1 MGFTRVIL
9 ELRDFSVAVTLSD
22 LEQLLTEP
30 EGERLEF
37 KEAKANFHFE
47 KLVEY
52 CAALANEGG
61 GKVLL
66 GVTDARP
73 RTVVGSTAFS
83 EPGRT
88 VSGIMERLRIRVVAS
103 EVAHPN
109 GRVLVFEVAARPVG
123 TPIAA
128 AGKYLARSGDTL
140 RVMTQEELREIMDE
154 LGVDFS
160 AQVEPNATI
169 ADLDPATIE
178 LFRASWKKRSQ
189 NSALDALTPT
199 QLLEDA
205 ELIIDGKITRAALIL
220 LGTKAALG
228 RYLAQAEVIFEYRN
242 SESSISHQ
250 QRMEFRQGFLSF
262 LDSLWSTVNLRNEV
276 VQYQDGLFRR
286 DVPVMNETVV
296 REAILNAVTHRDY
309 RLPGSIFVK
318 QFPRKLE
325 ITSPGGFPSGI
336 TLDNLLR
343 RQSPRNRRV
352 AETCARC
359 GLVERSGQGVDRM
372 FEESLKE
379 GKPRPDF
386 TGTDGYQVTIT
397 LLGDIQNPQFV
408 RFLERLSAE
417 RQTTFSVEDLLVLDA
432 LQSEAPVSS
441 YLRPNLNR
449 LVDEGIVERVGRG
462 RGVRYVLSRQFYSF
476 LGKQGAYTR
485 RRGLDRET
493 NKELLL
499 RHIKEAGKQG
509 ARLTDLQD
517 VLKELSKNQVQT
529 LLKELKSNGRAHVVG
544 ATRAGKWFLG
554 TGPTAPD

>member
-1 MGFTRVIL
+1 M
-9 ELRDFSVAVTLSD
+9 AVTLSD
-22 LEQLLTEP
+22 LEQLLAEP

-37 KEAKANFHFE
+37 KEAKTNFHFE

-88 VSGIMERLRIRVVAS
+88 VSGIMERLRIRVVPS
-103 EVAHPN
+103 EVPHPN

-128 AGKYLARSGDTL
+128 DGKYLARSGDTL
-140 RVMTQEELREIMDE
+140 RAMTQDELREIMDE

-169 ADLDPATIE
+169 SDLDPATIE

-189 NSALDALTPT
+189 NAALDALTPT

-205 ELIIDGKITRAALIL
+205 ELIIDGKIARAALIL

-250 QRMEFRQGFLSF
+250 QRIEFRQGFLSF
-262 LDSLWSTVNLRNEV
+262 LDTLWSTINLRNEV

-309 RLPGSIFVK
+309 RLPGSIFIK

-343 RQSPRNRRV
+343 KQSPRNRRI

-372 FEESLKE
+372 FEESLRE
-379 GKPRPDF
+379 GKARPDF
-386 TGTDGYQVTIT
+386 TGTDSHQVSIT
-397 LLGDIQNPQFV
+397 LLGEIQNPQFIK
-408 RFLERLSAE
+408 FLERVSAE
-417 RQTTFSVEDLLVLDA
+417 KQISFSVEDLMILDA
-432 LQSEAPVSS
+432 ISHGAKVDLSEAKGD
-441 YLRPNLNR
+441 LNR
-449 LVDEGIVERVGRG
+449 LGDSGVIEKSGRG
-462 RGVRYVLSRQFYSF
+462 RGVKFVLSRNFYSF
-476 LGKQGAYTR
+476 LGKTGAYTR
-485 RRGLDRET
+485 KRGLDRET
-493 NKELLL
+493 NKALLL
-499 RHIKEAGKQG
+499 KHIVDTGKAGCALG
-509 ARLTDLQD
+509 ELEE
-517 VLKELSKNQVQT
+517 VLPALSTSQVQK
-529 LLKELKSNGRAHVVG
+529 LLQELKADGKVTVSGVRRAGRWLSVSVG
-544 ATRAGKWFLG
+544 A
-554 TGPTAPD
+554 

>member
-1 MGFTRVIL
+1 
-9 ELRDFSVAVTLSD
+9 VAVTLSD
-22 LEQLLTEP
+22 LKQLLTEP

-37 KEAKANFHFE
+37 KEAKTNFHFD

-61 GKVLL
+61 GKILL

-73 RTVVGSTAFS
+73 RTVVSSTAFS

-128 AGKYLARSGDTL
+128 DGKYLARSGDTL
-140 RVMTQEELREIMDE
+140 RAMTQEELREIMDE

-178 LFRASWKKRSQ
+178 LFRANWKKRSQ
-189 NSALDALTPT
+189 NAALDALTPI

-250 QRMEFRQGFLSF
+250 QRIEFRQGFLSF
-262 LDSLWSTVNLRNEV
+262 LDTIWSTINLRNEV

-343 RQSPRNRRV
+343 KQSPRNRRI

-372 FEESLKE
+372 FEESIRE
-379 GKPRPDF
+379 GKARPDF
-386 TGTDGYQVTIT
+386 SGTDSHQVAIT
-397 LLGDIQNPQFV
+397 LLGEIQNPQFIK
-408 RFLERLSAE
+408 FLERVSAE
-417 RQTTFSVEDLLVLDA
+417 KQISFSVEDLMILDA
-432 LQSEAPVSS
+432 IAHGAKVGGLEGEG
-441 YLRPNLNR
+441 NLNR
-449 LVDEGIVERVGRG
+449 LVDSGVIEKSGRG
-462 RGVRYVLSRQFYSF
+462 RGVKFVLSRNFYNF
-476 LGKQGAYTR
+476 LGKTGAYTR
-485 RRGLDRET
+485 KRGLDRET
-493 NKELLL
+493 NKALLL
-499 RHIKEAGKQG
+499 KHIVDTGNEGCALGE
-509 ARLTDLQD
+509 LEE
-517 VLKELSKNQVQT
+517 VLPALSTSQVQK
-529 LLKELKSNGRAHVVG
+529 LLQELKADGKVTVSGLR
-544 ATRAGKWFLG
+544 RAGRWLSVSAG
-554 TGPTAPD
+554 A

>member
-1 MGFTRVIL
+1 M
-9 ELRDFSVAVTLSD
+9 AVTLSD

-37 KEAKANFHFE
+37 KEAKTNFHFD

-61 GKVLL
+61 GKVPL

-73 RTVVGSTAFS
+73 RTVAGSTAFS
-83 EPGRT
+83 GPGRT

-103 EVAHPN
+103 ELAHPN

-128 AGKYLARSGDTL
+128 GGRHLARSGDTL

-189 NSALDALTPT
+189 NTALDALTPT

-250 QRMEFRQGFLSF
+250 QRIEFRQGFLSF
-262 LDSLWSTVNLRNEV
+262 LDTIWSTINLRNEV

-343 RQSPRNRRV
+343 KQSPRNRRI

-379 GKPRPDF
+379 GKAKPDF
-386 TGTDGYQVTIT
+386 SGTDNFDVR
-397 LLGDIQNPQFV
+397 LALSGDIQNPQFL
-408 RFLERLSAE
+408 RFLEMAGAE
-417 RQTTFSVEDLLVLDA
+417 QQMSFTVEDLLVLDA
-432 LQSEAPVSS
+432 LQSEAAVPSDS
-441 YLRPNLNR
+441 KLSLDR
-449 LVDEGIVERVGRG
+449 LLDRGIVERIGKG
-462 RGVRYVLSRQFYSF
+462 RGVRFVLSRRFYSF
-476 LGKQGAYTR
+476 LGKPGSYTR
-485 RRGLDRET
+485 RRGLDRDT
-493 NKELLL
+493 HKELLL
-499 RHIKEAGKQG
+499 KHIKRAKGEG
-509 ARLTDLQD
+509 AKLQDMHD
-517 VLKELSKNQVQT
+517 VLKELSRAQIQT
-529 LLKELKSNGRAHVVG
+529 LLRELRAEGKIRVEG
-544 ATRAGKWFLG
+544 LTRAGRWFL
-554 TGPTAPD
+554 A

>member
-1 MGFTRVIL
+1 M
-9 ELRDFSVAVTLSD
+9 AVTLSD

-37 KEAKANFHFE
+37 KEAKTNFHFD

-61 GKVLL
+61 GKILL

-73 RTVVGSTAFS
+73 RTVVSSTAFS

-128 AGKYLARSGDTL
+128 DGKYLARSGDTL
-140 RVMTQEELREIMDE
+140 RAMTQEELREIMDE

-178 LFRASWKKRSQ
+178 LFRANWKKRSQ
-189 NSALDALTPT
+189 NAALDALTPI

-228 RYLAQAEVIFEYRN
+228 RYLGQAEVIFEYRN

-250 QRMEFRQGFLSF
+250 QRIEFRQGFLSF
-262 LDSLWSTVNLRNEV
+262 LDTIWSTINLRNEV

-343 RQSPRNRRV
+343 KQSPRNRRI

-372 FEESLKE
+372 FEESIRE
-379 GKPRPDF
+379 GKARPDF
-386 TGTDGYQVTIT
+386 SGTDSHQVAIT
-397 LLGDIQNPQFV
+397 LLGEIQNPQFIK
-408 RFLERLSAE
+408 FLERVSAE
-417 RQTTFSVEDLLVLDA
+417 KQISFSVEDLMILDA
-432 LQSEAPVSS
+432 IAHGAKVGGLEGEG
-441 YLRPNLNR
+441 NLNR
-449 LVDEGIVERVGRG
+449 LVDSGVIEKSGRG
-462 RGVRYVLSRQFYSF
+462 RGVKFVLSRNFYNF
-476 LGKQGAYTR
+476 LGKTGAYTR
-485 RRGLDRET
+485 KRGLDRET
-493 NKELLL
+493 NKALLL
-499 RHIKEAGKQG
+499 KHIVDTGNEGCALGE
-509 ARLTDLQD
+509 LEE
-517 VLKELSKNQVQT
+517 VLPAHSTSQVQK
-529 LLKELKSNGRAHVVG
+529 LLQELKADGKVTVSGLR
-544 ATRAGKWFLG
+544 RAGRWLSVSAG
-554 TGPTAPD
+554 A